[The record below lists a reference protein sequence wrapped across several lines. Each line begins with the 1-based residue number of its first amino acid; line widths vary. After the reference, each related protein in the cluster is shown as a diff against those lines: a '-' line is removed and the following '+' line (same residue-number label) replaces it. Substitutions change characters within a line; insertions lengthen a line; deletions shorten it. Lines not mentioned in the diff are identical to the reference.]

1 MPGSTPMQPERSAE
15 VAFAPMP
22 QRLLVGTRSHE
33 VTLELLSIP
42 DSILPDNR
50 VVVPVRSPEDF
61 NDREPRA
68 GGRPGS
74 VGATGCWPSPWV
86 EPCHSPYPR

>member
-22 QRLLVGTRSHE
+22 QRLLVGPRSHE
-33 VTLELLSIP
+33 GALDLLSIP
-42 DSILPDNR
+42 GPILPDSR

-61 NDREPRA
+61 EDREPRA
-68 GGRPGS
+68 RGRPGS
-74 VGATGCWPSPWV
+74 VGATGSWPSA
-86 EPCHSPYPR
+86 